1 MDKQCVPEPKHK
13 KEVHQRWK
21 QEQTTAWEECKNT
34 VWTHTDSVRKY
45 KTWMNFQ
52 LVRKVKVCRNG
63 FCKYAGSKSK
73 LKENKG
79 PQLSERRWKR
89 VRYSVLLFYSFLLV
103 SSALRLL
110 SFQSLQA
117 ESVGVKQQ
125 KIMLLM
131 NE

>member
-1 MDKQCVPEPKHK
+1 M
-13 KEVHQRWK
+13 
-21 QEQTTAWEECKNT
+21 A
-34 VWTHTDSVRKY
+34 SVS
-45 KTWMNFQ
+45 T
-52 LVRKVKVCRNG
+52 LEAKV
-63 FCKYAGSKSK
+63 K
-73 LKENKG
+73 LKEIKG

-89 VRYSVLLFYSFLLV
+89 VRYSVLLFSSFLLV

-125 KIMLLM
+125 KMMLLM